1 MTTGQKIKYYRESK
15 KMSQKE
21 LGILLNKSQGTV
33 AKYENDTA
41 EMDYATLK
49 KFCDYAGCTI
59 DYLLGRTEESE
70 NEIRKAPPESDADEY
85 ETNRK
90 NPELTP
96 DEIRAIKELLRDQG
110 L

>member
-21 LGILLNKSQGTV
+21 LGMLLNKSQGTV

-70 NEIRKAPPESDADEY
+70 NEIRKAPHQIY
-85 ETNRK
+85 FLLVVKRHMFRK
-90 NPELTP
+90 PL
-96 DEIRAIKELLRDQG
+96 EIQG
-110 L
+110 FYSVCFVR

>member
-21 LGILLNKSQGTV
+21 LGMLLNKSQGTV

-70 NEIRKAPPESDADEY
+70 NEIRKATPESDADEY

-90 NPELTP
+90 NHELTP